1 MSFKSFLIFLL
12 AFSMLL
18 VSSIVVLAEETVPT
32 TDPVTDPTTDPTTVP
47 TTPTPAIPTAKDQQ
61 MATAITETC
70 KIPATAQEVA
80 DMHAAGY
87 GYGEI
92 SKAYGMASLSGKAV
106 TEITAMRAQD
116 IGWGEIAKTLG
127 FKVSDVTGKQKAIN
141 NSAKAKANENKSKN
155 NSDEGS
161 NGKGKGGNGGGK
173 GGGKGK

>member
-1 MSFKSFLIFLL
+1 MSFKRYLIFLL
-12 AFSMLL
+12 ALSMLL
-18 VSSIVVLAEETVPT
+18 VCSIVALAELTEPVPT
-32 TDPVTDPTTDPTTVP
+32 TDPVTDPTTVP

-61 MATAITETC
+61 MANAITETC
-70 KIPATAQEVA
+70 LIPVTAQEVA
-80 DMHAAGY
+80 DMHATGY

-141 NSAKAKANENKSKN
+141 ELREKQSQCEL
-155 NSDEGS
+155 EQE
-161 NGKGKGGNGGGK
+161 
-173 GGGKGK
+173 

>member
-1 MSFKSFLIFLL
+1 MSFKRYLIFLL
-12 AFSMLL
+12 ALSMLL
-18 VSSIVVLAEETVPT
+18 VCSIVVLAELTEPVPT
-32 TDPVTDPTTDPTTVP
+32 TDPVTDPTTVP

-61 MATAITETC
+61 MANAITETC
-70 KIPATAQEVA
+70 LIPATAQEVA

-127 FKVSDVTGKQKAIN
+127 FKVSDVTGKQKAIT
-141 NSAKAKANENKSKN
+141 NSAKVKANADKSKN
-155 NSDEGS
+155 NEEGS

-173 GGGKGK
+173 GK